1 MTARKG
7 LVPYSR
13 PLLEMVPR
21 SQPFVYNG
29 PDHLALPSPIPA
41 QHPPALEQLLLQLL
55 KEKKTRIRVRLCTP
69 TRDPRTRLPQTPLIL
84 SRERKTLREAWGS
97 KSAAPRITVRGRLIF
112 PPGGPIA
119 ELGGSHVEPH
129 FRSDLRFGQEQK
141 APPPAPAD
149 QSLLGG
155 RLQAYINELRAST
168 GLSKDRFRVSLFRL
182 WVFGCRWRLGLT
194 L

>member
-84 SRERKTLREAWGS
+84 SRERKTLPGS
-97 KSAAPRITVRGRLIF
+97 LGQQKRSSQNHRPWTIDLSSGRSHSRTRRFTRGTALPLRSQVRPRAKGSA
-112 PPGGPIA
+112 PGTRGPIA
-119 ELGGSHVEPH
+119 A
-129 FRSDLRFGQEQK
+129 RRK
-141 APPPAPAD
+141 APD
-149 QSLLGG
+149 LYKRVTRFYGSFEGSFSRKSL
-155 RLQAYINELRAST
+155 
-168 GLSKDRFRVSLFRL
+168 
-182 WVFGCRWRLGLT
+182 
-194 L
+194 